1 MTSQGDGPAGQLPN
15 PNPLPPLDVRK
26 IRSASTDD
34 LLETPTSRLPF
45 RTASPSLL
53 GSRSSTL
60 SGVLSRS
67 SSPSG
72 RSSLSIARFGRSST
86 GSPLS
91 NVADSNDE
99 TRTLIVRSFSPVVG
113 VFASPETDD
122 LARGKG
128 FKDGLVSLI
137 QPFGERITGKVVV
150 RDSVG
155 ASRSWEDFGIRFLD
169 LKSVVQEQAVTGT
182 MTIGTLEDL
191 VEQYLEQHTGEYMGN
206 GLQEMSPYYRLFL
219 SRLLSSQSLSPHETL
234 SHPVATIIAIS
245 SSTPAPIETLRNLYT
260 QTAQGGVASP
270 PYANPEYLRYYVLVH
285 DDDKDDFA
293 KSSSLFDQMKR
304 HFGLNCHLLRLR
316 SAACP
321 VDDEDGEPMPEQ
333 EWLSASADL
342 SKLQETTQLIDLDAN
357 TIPYIYSTD
366 ASALR
371 VFTRELVSQSIVPYM
386 EQRISMWNEQI
397 ASRRR
402 GISGRFMS
410 ISRRWGGI
418 GGLGSSRNSSATNL
432 STTGSS
438 SGNYD
443 TIQNYY
449 RWDTPEA
456 LLRKL
461 ADFAIMLRDYKL
473 AASTYELLRSD
484 YNNDKAWKYLAGVN
498 EMCCIANLLNPLL
511 SYSSNSSSSSSK
523 SLPKL
528 ETFDSMLE
536 TASYSYLTRCNEP
549 ALALRSI
556 LLTVELL
563 KVRGRHACELA
574 SKWAIRALDLG
585 LTPPSS
591 NVHVLISERVASCYA
606 GNRSTAFPPPTAQP
620 SSPTPA
626 VLIPPHRTRH
636 AALWSLTSAEEWMK
650 LGRAPFAAA
659 RLDDAQ
665 ELYAE
670 LRNSESSM
678 AAFRDLHTFM
688 QELGFAVRMKM
699 GQSRK
704 RGASGVS
711 ATGRLVEPDHL
722 GEEAEGDDG
731 DGDLLGGRRED
742 VQVEEVQKMGGG
754 RPSRHGR
761 NLTVVSA
768 AVDLQGLGL
777 GGSPTA
783 LRGEDGGNG
792 RGDDFE

>member
-15 PNPLPPLDVRK
+15 SSPLPPLDVRK
-26 IRSASTDD
+26 IRSSSTDD

-45 RTASPSLL
+45 RTASPSIL

-91 NVADSNDE
+91 NAADSNDE
-99 TRTLIVRSFSPVVG
+99 TRTLIVRSYSPVVG

-150 RDSVG
+150 RDSTG

-169 LKSVVQEQAVTGT
+169 LKSVVQEQAMTGAYT
-182 MTIGTLEDL
+182 LEKLEDL
-191 VEQYLEQHTGEYMGN
+191 VEQYLEQHTGEYLGN
-206 GLQEMSPYYRLFL
+206 GLQEMSPYHRLFL
-219 SRLLSSQSLSPHETL
+219 TRLLSSQSLSPHETL

-316 SAACP
+316 SAACS

-357 TIPYIYSTD
+357 PIPHIYSSD
-366 ASALR
+366 ASAIR
-371 VFTRELVSQSIVPYM
+371 VFARELVSQSIVPYM

-397 ASRRR
+397 ASKRR

-498 EMCCIANLLNPLL
+498 EMCCVSNLLNPLL
-511 SYSSNSSSSSSK
+511 SNSSSSSSSSSK

-528 ETFDSMLE
+528 ETFDTMLE

-549 ALALRSI
+549 ALALRSV

-574 SKWAIRALDLG
+574 SKWAIRALELG
-585 LTPPSS
+585 LAAPGS
-591 NVHVLISERVASCYA
+591 NIHVLISERVASCYA
-606 GNRSTAFPPPTAQP
+606 GNRSTSLPPPMTQP
-620 SSPTPA
+620 SSATSA
-626 VLIPPHRTRH
+626 AAMIPPHRTRH

-650 LGRAPFAAA
+650 LVRAPFAAA

-665 ELYAE
+665 ELYSE
-670 LRNSESSM
+670 LRNHESSM
-678 AAFRDLHTFM
+678 AGFRELHTFM
-688 QELGFAVRMKM
+688 QELTFAVRMKM
-699 GQSRK
+699 GQARK

-711 ATGRLVEPDHL
+711 ATGRLVEPDGL
-722 GEEAEGDDG
+722 GDNSG
-731 DGDLLGGRRED
+731 DGGDPLGVGRVED
-742 VQVEEVQKMGGG
+742 VQIEEVERMGGG
-754 RPSRHGR
+754 RPSRGHGR
-761 NLTVVSA
+761 SLTVVSA
-768 AVDLQGLGL
+768 VADLQGL

-783 LRGEDGGNG
+783 LRGEDAAGG